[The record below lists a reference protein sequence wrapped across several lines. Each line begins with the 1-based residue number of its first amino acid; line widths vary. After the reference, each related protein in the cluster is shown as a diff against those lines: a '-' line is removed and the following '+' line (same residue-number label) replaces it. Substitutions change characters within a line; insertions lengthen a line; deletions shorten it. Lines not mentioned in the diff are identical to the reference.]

1 MDVFFNPVYMMGRNR
16 STCPFLNNTKIK
28 MSRQTF
34 LLLFE
39 LLKYNGT
46 FLSLGRAGNL
56 PQYKKCL
63 FIVVEQIL
71 CQRCQEKCLWS
82 FMQGDVFESW
92 DQDLLQRLVC
102 QRFARQCNMRHPALL
117 KQQALETFLGEKKLQ
132 RN

>member
-1 MDVFFNPVYMMGRNR
+1 MFFFNPLMGRNR
-16 STCPFLNNTKIK
+16 STCPLLNDTKIK

-34 LLLFE
+34 LLLFVL

-56 PQYKKCL
+56 PQYKKCVYACL
-63 FIVVEQIL
+63 LLLSKYFGL

-102 QRFARQCNMRHPALL
+102 QRFARQCNMRHPAFL
-117 KQQALETFLGEKKLQ
+117 KQQAGY
-132 RN
+132 RNISRRV